1 MLEIVVSWVG
11 QDRMI
16 PTESET
22 EVALSEPRS
31 QDRPRAARHTPV
43 TNRRRPPTSGFRSTR
58 RQTRTGGWTVEGVTS
73 TVRRP
78 FLSRGTRREKRSVTA
93 SSALRRL
100 PNSPSVPARGA
111 HAHVSPCGRPW
122 PSGVTRPAEDRNTL
136 SVSSSAFSCRP
147 PPRPAP
153 GQHVPGRGPAPDTE
167 AHDSSVFCMSQMTS
181 VQHSRLP
188 LL

>member
-78 FLSRGTRREKRSVTA
+78 FLSRGTRREERSVTA

-111 HAHVSPCGRPW
+111 HAHVSPADGLGLRA
-122 PSGVTRPAEDRNTL
+122 SHD
-136 SVSSSAFSCRP
+136 
-147 PPRPAP
+147 PRRIEIPCQCPAP
-153 GQHVPGRGPAPDTE
+153 PSPAALLHVQPPASTSRAE
-167 AHDSSVFCMSQMTS
+167 AQPRMLRLMT
-181 VQHSRLP
+181 P
-188 LL
+188 LCSA